1 MILLI
6 VVITILFYILLM
18 IKKKEGFYAVIQSV
32 QDIEET
38 IDLKT
43 SMTRNNITFYW
54 FLNKQPEVKE
64 TKDYFKLIINSNNL
78 DTPFIIKYDPTTCFY
93 NKILYYPNESY
104 PLKVSIHYINNSEK
118 IIGRS
123 NELIIKP
130 SSKNDTF
137 SINKMEH
144 KIQCYPNGNTFVTKD
159 CQGIEI
165 PKLDLNSNTFTK
177 LKKLSNTI
185 NKNKIILT

>member
-1 MILLI
+1 
-6 VVITILFYILLM
+6 M

-32 QDIEET
+32 QDVEET
-38 IDLKT
+38 IDLKM

-54 FLNKQPEVKE
+54 FLNKQPEVKQPEVKE

-78 DTPFIIKYDPTTCFY
+78 DTHFIIKYDTTTCFY
-93 NKILYYPNESY
+93 NKILYFPNESY

-144 KIQCYPNGNTFVTKD
+144 KIQCYPSGDTVVTKD

-185 NKNKIILT
+185 IKNKIKLF